1 VSNFINENFVPVE
14 AHIKEHPAYFH
25 RFDALWTPSV
35 LILDSDGEE
44 RWRIEGYLPKDEF
57 RAQLELGLARVA
69 FMHKQWAEAERRY
82 AEVLERHPDSK
93 SAPEALYWKG
103 VSHYKATNDHTVLG
117 ELPGQF
123 KERYP
128 DSVWALKTAAWSH

>member
-1 VSNFINENFVPVE
+1 MPLS

-35 LILDSDGEE
+35 VILDPNGVE
-44 RWRIEGYLPKDEF
+44 RFRLEGYLPKNEF

-69 FMHKQWAEAERRY
+69 FMGKHWSEAEQRY
-82 AEVLERHPDSK
+82 AAVLEKYPQSK

-103 VSHYKATNDHTVLG
+103 VSHYKATNDHTVLS

-123 KERYP
+123 REQYP
-128 DSVWALKTAAWSH
+128 DSIGALKALGWEH